1 MVRASALTSLLFWD
15 SLQEMF
21 NHCWQLLINSNAKPS
36 NYMVSFDAKGII
48 LFLGPREE
56 MQLPNLSRRLPA
68 TLRSLRHP
76 SEKETNTPC
85 LGKTF
90 QI

>member
-1 MVRASALTSLLFWD
+1 M
-15 SLQEMF
+15 
-21 NHCWQLLINSNAKPS
+21 PS
-36 NYMVSFDAKGII
+36 KGII

-56 MQLPNLSRRLPA
+56 MQLPNMSRRLPA
-68 TLRSLRHP
+68 TLRFLRHL

-85 LGKTF
+85 LGEAF